1 MEKLT
6 IQILDKKAIKKLQ
19 DLVNKKLIEIKKEAS
34 TEMVDWA
41 SFAGSLP
48 KMSIQEIEKEIK
60 EFRNW
65 G

>member
-1 MEKLT
+1 MQKLT
-6 IQILDKKAIKKLQ
+6 IQILDKKAVKKLQ
-19 DLVNKKLIEIKKEAS
+19 DLVNKKLIEIKQES
-34 TEMVDWA
+34 SSEVVDWS

-48 KMSIQEIEKEIK
+48 RMSIQEIEKEIK

>member
-19 DLVNKKLIEIKKEAS
+19 DLVNKKLIEIKKETS

>member
-1 MEKLT
+1 MQKLT
-6 IQILDKKAIKKLQ
+6 IQILDKKAVKKLQ
-19 DLVNKKLIEIKKEAS
+19 DLVNKKMIEIKQEPS
-34 TEMVDWA
+34 SEVVDWS